1 MSSSK
6 SEPLHGE
13 SQTGVEVALSAALAI
28 CFFTFFWIVGSMV
41 ATRVAPEILAVPG
54 IILLGVGVW
63 LLRDTAQIILID
75 LGVILLVVAAA
86 HLVADVFDARFI
98 PSAVMVLGG
107 LLMGALGRKRFQRYV
122 DKLSAKIGATL
133 AVLVVAPVL
142 VAIVAVVHTSF
153 SATDIP
159 AQSLLLPQ
167 VASGW
172 QFKGATN
179 NIRVTGVEYGKSQ
192 STLHVFANRLPQE
205 AWSKDVAKGLVE
217 AGLVERGERFSPFA
231 GDTASSTGQSQR
243 HSFQY
248 DLGETGGAH
257 RFVAHFWYCSKLR
270 SNHYAYGEIKDMTAQ
285 SDARDIEKMIDSF
298 KCG

>member
-6 SEPLHGE
+6 SEPLRGE
-13 SQTGVEVALSAALAI
+13 SQTGVEAALSAALAI

-41 ATRVAPEILAVPG
+41 ATRVAPEILAVPV

-98 PSAVMVLGG
+98 PSAVMVLSG

-133 AVLVVAPVL
+133 VVLVVAPVL

-159 AQSLLLPQ
+159 AQSLP
-167 VASGW
+167 SPCP
-172 QFKGATN
+172 KS
-179 NIRVTGVEYGKSQ
+179 YG
-192 STLHVFANRLPQE
+192 
-205 AWSKDVAKGLVE
+205 
-217 AGLVERGERFSPFA
+217 
-231 GDTASSTGQSQR
+231 
-243 HSFQY
+243 
-248 DLGETGGAH
+248 
-257 RFVAHFWYCSKLR
+257 
-270 SNHYAYGEIKDMTAQ
+270 
-285 SDARDIEKMIDSF
+285 
-298 KCG
+298 